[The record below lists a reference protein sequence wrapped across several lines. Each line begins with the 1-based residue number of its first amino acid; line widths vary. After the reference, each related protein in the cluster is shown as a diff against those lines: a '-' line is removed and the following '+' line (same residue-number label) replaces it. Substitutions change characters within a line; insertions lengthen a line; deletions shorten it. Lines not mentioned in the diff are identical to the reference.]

1 MVNNPLDYGSAE
13 PMDGDLYKW
22 TGRLL
27 SLFVPQRYSANPPPA
42 MVIGPEGTPYAN
54 GVFKVQIVLPSDYP
68 FRAPDVRFHTKIY
81 HPNVKMDSGEICAD
95 ILKEQWK
102 PALNLKW
109 VLGVLKQMMEE
120 PSADSPVEA
129 DIAALFKNDRKAF
142 DKTAKDYTAKYAS

>member
-1 MVNNPLDYGSAE
+1 MAGRLKKEATDMVNNPLDYGSAE
-13 PMDGDLYKW
+13 PVDGDLYKW
-22 TGRLL
+22 T
-27 SLFVPQRYSANPPPA
+27 A
-42 MVIGPEGTPYAN
+42 MVVGPEGTPYAN

-68 FRAPDVRFHTKIY
+68 FRAPDVKFHTKIY
-81 HPNVKMDSGEICAD
+81 HPNVKSDSGEICAD

-142 DKTAKDYTAKYAS
+142 DKTAKDWTAKYAS